1 MQDLF
6 HLERFLTAQEHH
18 YATALAEIRRGRK
31 DSHWIWYVFPQLKG
45 LGKSDYS
52 QYYGISGLE
61 EARAYL
67 AHPVLRAR
75 LLEISQA
82 LLEQENRDPQA
93 VMGHIDSR
101 KLRSS
106 MTLFAAAEPDCPVF
120 GQVLDAFFGG
130 QQDPLTLKLLAR
142 KEEI

>member
-1 MQDLF
+1 M
-6 HLERFLTAQEHH
+6 
-18 YATALAEIRRGRK
+18 
-31 DSHWIWYVFPQLKG
+31 
-45 LGKSDYS
+45 
-52 QYYGISGLE
+52 E

-67 AHPVLRAR
+67 AHPVLRER

-82 LLEQENRDPQA
+82 LLEQENRNPQA
-93 VMGHIDSR
+93 VMGHIDSW